1 MASSTGSR
9 TVREEIEEVDPRK
22 LFSGYDE
29 SEGQPLGA
37 YATLAGI
44 FSTLFAV
51 VLWASERAGRPV
63 PNRIGLAD
71 MALLG
76 VATHKL
82 SWVVAN
88 SSVTS
93 FVRAPVTE
101 LREVK
106 SPTSLDEEP
115 RGKGLQKALGG
126 LVTCHF
132 CLGMWIAAFFSYGL
146 VFVPRFTRFFASI
159 LSVLTLSDF
168 LHQGYKKSI
177 NRAE

>member
-1 MASSTGSR
+1 MASSTDSR

-22 LFSGYDE
+22 LFNGYDE
-29 SEGQPLGA
+29 SGGQPLGA

-44 FSTLFAV
+44 FSALFV
-51 VLWASERAGRPV
+51 TMVWLSERTGRPV
-63 PNRIGLAD
+63 PNRLKLTD
-71 MALLG
+71 LALLG

-101 LREVK
+101 LREVN

-115 RGKGLQKALGG
+115 RGQGLQKALGG
-126 LVTCHF
+126 LLTCHF
-132 CLGMWIAAFFSYGL
+132 CLGMWIAAFFSYGITFL
-146 VFVPRFTRFFASI
+146 PRPTRFFASI
-159 LSVLTLSDF
+159 LTILTLSDF
-168 LHQGYKKSI
+168 LHQRYKKSI
-177 NRAE
+177 NQAD